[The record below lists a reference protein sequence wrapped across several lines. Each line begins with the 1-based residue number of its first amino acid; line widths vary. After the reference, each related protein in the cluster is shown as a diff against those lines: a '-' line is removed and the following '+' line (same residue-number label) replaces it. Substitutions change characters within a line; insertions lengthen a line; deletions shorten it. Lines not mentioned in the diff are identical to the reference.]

1 MKVCVVGIGYVG
13 LVTAGCLAEAG
24 NSVVCVDNDLK
35 KIDGLKKGVIPIYE
49 PGLAEIVQH
58 NESHKR
64 LEFTTDLKNGVVSS
78 QIIFLAVGTPSAP
91 DGSADI
97 SALLS
102 AAGDIADCLPDYR
115 IIVTK
120 STVPVGTFK
129 KVTELMKSRT
139 NRPFDYVSNPEFL
152 KEGSAVE
159 DFMSPDRIIIGTEKQ
174 SVRDTMNQLYSPFMR
189 KANRVI
195 FMDPASAE
203 MTKYAANVMLA
214 SRISFMNEIA
224 ALCESVGADIE
235 SVRQGVG
242 SDSRIGRAFL
252 FPSIGF
258 GGSCFPKDVCA
269 LIHLGDQHKTE
280 MKIAKAAKAANEAS
294 QERFAGRIIRYFK
307 QKEFTAEHAETT
319 EKNNL
324 KKFSANSAVS
334 AVSPTVAV
342 WGLAFKAKTD
352 DIRES
357 AAINCVEKLVQNGIK
372 VKAYDPEAAETAKAA
387 LGNKIE
393 ICENGYETLDGAD
406 ALVIL
411 TEWQEFRNPD
421 FELIVKKL
429 KKPVIFDGRNLYDL
443 DIVKKAGI
451 EYHSI
456 GRPTVM

>member
-1 MKVCVVGIGYVG
+1 MKICVVGIGYVG

-24 NSVVCVDNDLK
+24 NSVVCVDNDSK

-58 NESHKR
+58 NENHKR

-102 AAGDIADCLPDYR
+102 AAGDIAEAMPDYR

-120 STVPVGTFK
+120 STVPVGTYK
-129 KVTELMKSRT
+129 KVVELMKTKTSKS
-139 NRPFDYVSNPEFL
+139 FDYVSNPEFL

-174 SVRDTMNQLYSPFMR
+174 SVRETIKQLYSPFMR

-224 ALCESVGADIE
+224 ALCEKVGADVE

-252 FPSIGF
+252 FPSVGF
-258 GGSCFPKDVCA
+258 GGSCFPKDVRA
-269 LIHLGDQHKTE
+269 LIHLGEEHKTE

-294 QERFAGRIIRYFK
+294 QERFAWSIVRYFG
-307 QKEFTAEHAETT
+307 QKVE
-319 EKNNL
+319 EK
-324 KKFSANSAVS
+324 
-334 AVSPTVAV
+334 TVAV

-352 DIRES
+352 DVRES
-357 AAINCVEKLVQNGIK
+357 PATNCVEKLLQNGIK
-372 VKAYDPEAAETAKAA
+372 IKAYDPEAIETAKPV
-387 LGNKIE
+387 LGDKIKY
-393 ICENGYETLDGAD
+393 CENSYDALDGAD

-429 KKPVIFDGRNLYDL
+429 KRAVIFDGRNLYDL

-456 GRPTVM
+456 GRPTVT